1 MLVNLE
7 YYCDTCQDEYT
18 VTAFVNKQP
27 EIICNTCYRP
37 RYVLYTHPLN
47 YNRADEVR
55 AQFFLFFCHNF
66 IVNRN
71 LSKALTSHRQVLVK
85 TRPATG
91 GIFGG
96 PRGGIRGAQT
106 ARGAYP
112 TAFFKKE
119 KKS

>member
-55 AQFFLFFCHNF
+55 A
-66 IVNRN
+66 
-71 LSKALTSHRQVLVK
+71 
-85 TRPATG
+85 
-91 GIFGG
+91 
-96 PRGGIRGAQT
+96 
-106 ARGAYP
+106 
-112 TAFFKKE
+112 
-119 KKS
+119 